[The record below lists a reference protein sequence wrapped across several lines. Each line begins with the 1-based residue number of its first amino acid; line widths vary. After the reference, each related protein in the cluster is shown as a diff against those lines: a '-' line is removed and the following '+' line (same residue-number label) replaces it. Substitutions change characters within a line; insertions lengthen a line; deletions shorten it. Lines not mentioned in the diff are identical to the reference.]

1 MVLQRL
7 QTVYFLI
14 SIILMVVFAFF
25 PTLSITLNDGS
36 VYILGVLDSGTK
48 GMMRPD
54 FLLATMDA
62 LIVLLTVVAVFKYK
76 NLKSQL
82 RLSAIVISLTLAMVL
97 SIGIIAF
104 TQRSAGDVSLTPYY
118 SMLGFAL
125 LFDVLAYRG
134 IAKDKKLLS
143 DSARIR

>member
-54 FLLATMDA
+54 FLLSTMDA
-62 LIVLLTVVAVFKYK
+62 LIVLLTIVAVFKYK

-82 RLSAIVISLTLAMVL
+82 RLSAIIISLTLAMVL

-104 TQRSAGDVSLTPYY
+104 TQRSATVMCL
-118 SMLGFAL
+118 
-125 LFDVLAYRG
+125 
-134 IAKDKKLLS
+134 
-143 DSARIR
+143 